1 MESDTIYRQEATSCG
16 KSTCRRCQEGRGHGP
31 YWFAYRI
38 ENGRLVRTY
47 IGKRLAGTRSPG
59 VVQTP
64 PPLFRLVT
72 LGSFS
77 LVRSGG
83 QRQAQAET
91 AALRQHAR
99 ARALL
104 RYLISGP
111 GRMRVRDQVI
121 DALWPNSQSET
132 ASALLDRSLHELRQL
147 LEPTHDARQPWQIVR
162 LEHDVLSLA
171 DQATLWIDADAFDE
185 RLAQAHATDDPSK
198 TERLLEQAI
207 GLYGGEYLQEV
218 RDAEWAVAR
227 REILCRKWLGALME
241 SADLRVIRGDL
252 VGAIAWL
259 DRLLAADATN
269 EGAAKRLI
277 AVLAQLQRRAEALRF
292 YQQFTIAF
300 QRAHGTDPPLEMR
313 TLHEEIRRG
322 EPVAIPTTPRPSF
335 RRLRVEQG

>member
-72 LGSFS
+72 LGGFS

-207 GLYGGEYLQEV
+207 GLY
-218 RDAEWAVAR
+218 
-227 REILCRKWLGALME
+227 
-241 SADLRVIRGDL
+241 
-252 VGAIAWL
+252 
-259 DRLLAADATN
+259 
-269 EGAAKRLI
+269 
-277 AVLAQLQRRAEALRF
+277 
-292 YQQFTIAF
+292 
-300 QRAHGTDPPLEMR
+300 
-313 TLHEEIRRG
+313 
-322 EPVAIPTTPRPSF
+322 
-335 RRLRVEQG
+335 